1 MRKCIIFTICLLLS
15 ASLLA
20 ACGSDEQTVS
30 HKASVDWNMTAHHFS
45 TDGSIV
51 NSFSIKVQGEITD
64 NEKTET
70 MAYLFLDI
78 DLTKDFRYSF
88 ADPGDNGWPAWD
100 GTELKEG
107 DSNDLRTAVFTY
119 DAETNSSSDCQLLI
133 NAKLGYFVAYWPE
146 GNCYLVAAKDP
157 TVQASD
163 VIAHFEAYFDVWN
176 VNTSNP

>member
-1 MRKCIIFTICLLLS
+1 MRKYWILIIGLVLVIAGIIIWIT
-15 ASLLA
+15 
-20 ACGSDEQTVS
+20 GPVRM
-30 HKASVDWNMTAHHFS
+30 DWNMTAYLYS
-45 TDGSIV
+45 TDGTV
-51 NSFSIKVQGEITD
+51 KNSFPITVQGKIKD
-64 NEKTET
+64 DEKRENS
-70 MAYLFLDI
+70 AYLFLDI
-78 DLTKDFRYSF
+78 DLPKDFRYSF

-157 TVQASD
+157 DVQAAD

-176 VNTSNP
+176 VDTSNP